1 MLTAIDSQLRSLE
14 LKCRRPVEHLLAGE
28 YHSIFKGRGIEFAD
42 VRPYQ
47 PGDDVRTMD
56 WKVTART
63 GRPHIKRFTEE
74 REQFIYLAVDLSA
87 SVTGDV
93 AGQRRTTIAEL
104 AALIALAAVGNHDR
118 VGLILFSDRV
128 EHVVPANKG
137 RQHALRL
144 MEALMTFQPEGR
156 GTCLHEAMTC
166 LGQLARRRS
175 VIFVI
180 SDFLA
185 TDAVNALSTLGVRH
199 DLNAIRVFDPEQK
212 CGDLDGLLRIRDAE
226 TGEVRLVDLGA
237 AKSRAETPVAS
248 LREALLGRG
257 VSLLDM
263 PVGGDCVT
271 ALETFFRTRHQRI
284 EGDTG
289 G

>member
-1 MLTAIDSQLRSLE
+1 MLTALDNPLRSLE

-28 YHSIFKGRGIEFAD
+28 YHSVFKGRGIEFAD

-63 GRPHIKRFTEE
+63 GRPHIKRFIEE

-93 AGQRRTTIAEL
+93 ARQRRTTIAEL

-118 VGLILFSDRV
+118 VGLLLFTDQV
-128 EHVVPANKG
+128 EHVVPPGKG

-144 MEALMTFQPEGR
+144 LEALLTFQPVGR
-156 GTCLHEAMTC
+156 GTCLREAMTC

-175 VIFVI
+175 VVFVV
-180 SDFLA
+180 SDFLVH
-185 TDAVNALSTLGVRH
+185 DAEAALGALGVRH
-199 DLNAIRVFDPEQK
+199 DLNAIRLVDPADST
-212 CGDLDGLLRIRDAE
+212 GGLTGLLGIRDAE
-226 TGEVRLVDLGA
+226 TGEERLIDLAAATTRAQPAGA
-237 AKSRAETPVAS
+237 D
-248 LREALLGRG
+248 LREALMGRG
-257 VSLLDM
+257 VNLLDM
-263 PVGGDCVT
+263 PVGGDCVA
-271 ALETFFRTRHQRI
+271 ALETFFRSRHQRI
-284 EGDTG
+284 EGETG

>member
-1 MLTAIDSQLRSLE
+1 MLTAIDNQLRSLE

-28 YHSIFKGRGIEFAD
+28 YHSVFKGRGIEFAD

-87 SVTGDV
+87 SVSGDV

-118 VGLILFSDRV
+118 VGLVLFSDRV
-128 EHVVPANKG
+128 EHIVPAGKG

-144 MEALMTFQPEGR
+144 MEALMTFQPVGR
-156 GTCLHEAMTC
+156 GTCLREAMTC

-175 VIFVI
+175 VIFVL
-180 SDFLA
+180 SDFLT
-185 TDAVNALSTLGVRH
+185 TDAVEAMSALGVRH
-199 DLNAIRVFDPEQK
+199 DLNAIRVFDPEQR
-212 CGDLDGLLRIRDAE
+212 GGALEGLLRIRDAE
-226 TGEVRLVDLGA
+226 TGEERLVDLAAPEANAKNAGA
-237 AKSRAETPVAS
+237 T

-284 EGDTG
+284 EGETG